1 MSPSYI
7 ARVQHVPCPF
17 LLKLSSYRLQE
28 VNQLQNV
35 ILLTEEVLL
44 ETLCFDFVTPN
55 PHAELIDL
63 FDAYQEDSRVQDYA
77 WSIAHDS

>member
-1 MSPSYI
+1 
-7 ARVQHVPCPF
+7 VF
-17 LLKLSSYRLQE
+17 LLFKLNSYHRQD

-35 ILLTEEVLL
+35 ILVTEEVLL
-44 ETLCFDFVTPN
+44 EALCFDFVVSS

-63 FDAYQEDSRVQDYA
+63 FDAYQEDSRVQEYA